1 LCVKVAM
8 AELSDNQNKY
18 YRIAG
23 KSWNIFRIILLSLFL
38 FIAALQM
45 NFLWLFGGM
54 PGMED
59 LENPKSEMASEIY
72 SADNMLLGKYFK
84 ENRSPVE
91 YDEISPNVINA
102 LISTEDVRFYEHS
115 GIDLKGFVA
124 IFWYMLKGDQR
135 GSSTLTQQLAKN
147 LFKTRSQDSRGLL
160 GYVPGLNVFIIKAKE
175 WMMAIQLEKAY
186 SKEEII
192 NMYLNTVD
200 FGSSAYG
207 IKVASETFFSTDPD
221 KLNIQQAATLI
232 GILKATTTYS
242 PKSHPDRALERR
254 NIVLALMQEN
264 GILSQSEADSLKK
277 LPLGL
282 KYSVENQ
289 NQGNAT
295 YFRGYVNSFI
305 NNWCKANGKDLYT
318 DGLKIYT
325 TIDSRVQA
333 YAEEAVADH
342 MKGIQKKFFEHWKG
356 KNPWIYEN
364 KKEIPGF
371 LEDAAKKTDNYKMLK
386 AKFGEG
392 HDSIKIIMNTPVP
405 MRIFSWDGD
414 IDTVMSPMDSLRY
427 YKHFLHAGFMSM
439 DPFTGAIK
447 AWVGGINF
455 QYFKYDHVKQGKR
468 QPGSAF
474 KPFVYTAA
482 VEKGY
487 SPCFLLRDEPIT
499 FTYDEN
505 GEKKSWSPRNAD
517 WVFTGDS
524 MTMRQ
529 AMARSINSIAAH
541 MMRIVG
547 INEVI
552 KYAKKLGI
560 SSPLEP
566 VPSLCLGSSDVSVSE
581 MTGAYSAFVNSGIW
595 IEPYFISRIED
606 SHGNVLLE
614 VVPKRKEAL
623 SEQSAYTMVHMLK
636 GGTEE
641 RGGTSQALFEFDI
654 FRGNEIGGKTGTT
667 SNHSDGWFMGITRNH
682 VAGMWVGGEDRCIH
696 FRTSEYGEGAR
707 LALPIYGRYMTKIY
721 ADTSLD
727 IKKGYFIR
735 PKKMNINLQCPYR
748 PEPDLPD
755 STEIYHEGDLY
766 LEGEEPKEE
775 IP

>member
-1 LCVKVAM
+1 M
-8 AELSDNQNKY
+8 AELSGPQNRNYKII
-18 YRIAG
+18 R
-23 KSWNIFRIILLSLFL
+23 KSWSIFRITLLSLFL
-38 FIAALQM
+38 FIAAIQM

-54 PGMED
+54 PGIED

-72 SADNMLLGKYFK
+72 SSDNILLGKYFK

-102 LISTEDVRFYEHS
+102 LISTEDVRFYKHS
-115 GIDLKGFVA
+115 GIDLKGFLA

-147 LFKTRSQDSRGLL
+147 LFKTRSQDSRGLM
-160 GYVPGLNVFIIKAKE
+160 GYVPGINVLIIKAKE

-242 PKSHPDRALERR
+242 PKFHPERALERR

-264 GILSQSEADSLKK
+264 KILSQAKADSLKK

-282 KYSVENQ
+282 KYSIENQ

-305 NNWCKANGKDLYT
+305 NNWCKANRKDLYT

-325 TIDSRVQA
+325 TIDSRIQT
-333 YAEEAVADH
+333 YAEEAVAEH
-342 MKGIQKKFFEHWKG
+342 MKEIQKKFFEHWKG

-371 LEDAAKKTDNYKMLK
+371 LEDAAKKTDTYKMLK

-392 HDSIKIIMNTPVP
+392 HDSIRIIMNTPVP

-414 IDTVMSPMDSLRY
+414 IDTVMTPMDSLSY

-439 DPFTGAIK
+439 DPFSGAIK

-455 QYFKYDHVKQGKR
+455 EHFKYDHVKQGKR

-482 VEKGY
+482 VEQGY
-487 SPCFLLRDEPIT
+487 SPCYLLRDEPIT
-499 FTYDEN
+499 FTYEEN
-505 GEKKSWSPRNAD
+505 GEKKRWSPRNAD

-541 MMRIVG
+541 MMKIVG
-547 INEVI
+547 IKEVI
-552 KYAKKLGI
+552 KYARKLGI

-641 RGGTSQALFEFDI
+641 RGGTSQALFQFDI

-721 ADTSLD
+721 ADSSLD
-727 IKKGYFIR
+727 IRKGYFIR

-748 PEPDLPD
+748 PEPELID

-766 LEGEEPKEE
+766 MEGEEPKEE

>member
-1 LCVKVAM
+1 
-8 AELSDNQNKY
+8 
-18 YRIAG
+18 
-23 KSWNIFRIILLSLFL
+23 
-38 FIAALQM
+38 
-45 NFLWLFGGM
+45 
-54 PGMED
+54 
-59 LENPKSEMASEIY
+59 
-72 SADNMLLGKYFK
+72 
-84 ENRSPVE
+84 
-91 YDEISPNVINA
+91 
-102 LISTEDVRFYEHS
+102 
-115 GIDLKGFVA
+115 
-124 IFWYMLKGDQR
+124 
-135 GSSTLTQQLAKN
+135 
-147 LFKTRSQDSRGLL
+147 LL